1 MMILVMEAMM
11 EILNKKKIWEKT
23 KENSNKKMLNGI
35 RMKVMMIL
43 ARKCKNK
50 IWTLICS
57 ETNRISNLCKKRTL
71 PSKKGSMR
79 CLRI

>member
-35 RMKVMMIL
+35 RMKVMMD
-43 ARKCKNK
+43 
-50 IWTLICS
+50 
-57 ETNRISNLCKKRTL
+57 
-71 PSKKGSMR
+71 PDMFGD
-79 CLRI
+79 